1 MTTEL
6 IYRIPE
12 WLLLLLA
19 ASLFLA
25 TAVVGE
31 RRGRARRDTIDGP
44 ARSHIGVLQG
54 AVLGLL
60 GLLLAFSFSMAV
72 GRYETRRN
80 LVVAEASAVGTTWLR
95 AGLLSAPHDAAVRA
109 LLRRY
114 VDGRLV
120 LSQVQLTDESLADA
134 IREAEAIHAALW
146 THADAIARSEPRQG
160 VVSLFVTALN
170 ELIDLHASR
179 LATFRN
185 HVPEAV
191 YYVLYAAAAVAM
203 GLAGYAAGLAG
214 HQRLAPTMCLAILF
228 AVLITLITD
237 LDRPWRGLIQVSQQP
252 MLDVRR
258 SMGP

>member
-1 MTTEL
+1 MTAEL

-25 TAVVGE
+25 TAAVGE
-31 RRGRARRDTIDGP
+31 RRGRARRDAVGDP

-80 LVVAEASAVGTTWLR
+80 LVLAEANAIGTTWLR
-95 AGLLSAPHDAAVRA
+95 AGLLSAPHDVTVRA

-114 VDGRLV
+114 VDGR
-120 LSQVQLTDESLADA
+120 QAQLTGESLAEA

-179 LATFRN
+179 LAAFRN
-185 HVPEAV
+185 HVPETV
-191 YYVLYAAAAVAM
+191 YYVLYAVAAVAM

-252 MLDVRR
+252 MIDLRQ